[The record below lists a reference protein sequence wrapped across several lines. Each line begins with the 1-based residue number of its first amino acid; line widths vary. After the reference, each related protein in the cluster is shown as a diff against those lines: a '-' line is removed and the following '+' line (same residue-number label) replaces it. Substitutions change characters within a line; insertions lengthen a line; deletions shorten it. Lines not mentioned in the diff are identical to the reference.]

1 MLSFVSIKKIIRQK
15 IPDAFQQETTL
26 IASSPAAESAHEALR
41 TTVYKKAAF
50 RFIPFL
56 CLCLV
61 AAYLDRVNVGFAK
74 LQMLDDLSFSNTV
87 YGLGAGIFFLGY
99 VLFEVPSNIL
109 LHKVGAR
116 IWIARIMLSWGVIAT
131 AMAFVQTPTQFY
143 IVRFLLGVAEAGF
156 MPGVFYFLSCWFP
169 SDRRGRILAL
179 LLSAVPLS
187 SVIGGPLSGWIMSS
201 FTDVGGFRAWQ
212 WLFLLETIPSLVLGY
227 LTLKVL
233 VNSPLDA
240 TWLNEEEK
248 KIISDDLKS
257 EAAHKQEH
265 ASFASAFRSVVVWQL
280 SLAYFCIVGAMYVI
294 IFWMPTL
301 IKQHGVSD
309 VMQIGWLTT
318 IPYLTAILAMY
329 YCNASADRHS
339 ERRWHTA
346 IPCMLTALGVGMS
359 AVHFDSLAL
368 TIAALTLAAAS
379 ASMAQSSFWTMPPAF
394 LTGAG
399 AAAGMALI
407 NSLGNISGMVST
419 AAVGWITDRTGNPQ
433 VSLFVISGL
442 VFLGAILI
450 LRLPAKFVNH

>member
-1 MLSFVSIKKIIRQK
+1 MI
-15 IPDAFQQETTL
+15 ANTTT
-26 IASSPAAESAHEALR
+26 ATTVATAEAAHETVRAA
-41 TTVYKKAAF
+41 VYKKAAL

-87 YGLGAGIFFLGY
+87 YGFGAGIFFLGY

-109 LHKVGAR
+109 LHKIGAR
-116 IWIARIMLSWGVIAT
+116 VWIARIMLSWGVIAI

-179 LLSAVPLS
+179 MLSAVPLS
-187 SVIGGPLSGWIMSS
+187 SVLGGPLSGWIMSS
-201 FTDVGGFRAWQ
+201 FMDVGGFRAWQ
-212 WLFLLETIPSLVLGY
+212 WLFLLETIPSLVLGC
-227 LTLKVL
+227 LAVKVL
-233 VNSPLDA
+233 VNSPADA
-240 TWLNEEEK
+240 AWLSDEEK
-248 KIISDDLKS
+248 RIISDDLGR
-257 EAAHKQEH
+257 EAARKQDH
-265 ASFASAFRSVVVWQL
+265 ASFASAFRSLVVWQL
-280 SLAYFCIVGAMYVI
+280 SLAYFCIVSAMYVI

-301 IKQHGVSD
+301 IKQHGVTD

-318 IPYLTAILAMY
+318 IPYMTAIVAMY
-329 YCNASADRHS
+329 LCNASADRHA

-346 IPCMLTALGVGMS
+346 VPCMLTALGVGLS
-359 AVHFDSLAL
+359 AMHFDSLVL

-379 ASMAQSSFWTMPPAF
+379 ASMAQSAFWSMPPSF
-394 LTGAG
+394 LTGAA

-407 NSLGNISGMVST
+407 NSLGNISGMAST
-419 AAVGWITDRTGNPQ
+419 AAVGWITDQTGNSQ
-433 VSLFVISGL
+433 LSLFFISGL
-442 VFLGAILI
+442 ALLGALLI
-450 LRLPAKFVNH
+450 IKLPGKLVDH